1 MQRVTNRLGLF
12 RLGNGSSFTAASSRD
27 TQRAFR
33 DLQSALRSAETECK
47 DSRSYFADCIFFFFF
62 GMVGSCSR
70 TVWCGGLVN
79 AWGRREQCHL
89 YEHPVNL
96 ENKLYR

>member
-62 GMVGSCSR
+62 LEWWV
-70 TVWCGGLVN
+70 VAVELCG
-79 AWGRREQCHL
+79 AEDS
-89 YEHPVNL
+89 
-96 ENKLYR
+96 